1 MGTEVCNQPPLK
13 AAPHPLPK
21 QRSANLPRWWPKKVP
36 GLLALGFVSCSCVL
50 FPIPSHSES
59 CLENK
64 HQTTRDILVGK
75 SLWGKNRK
83 SLIKET
89 QPMAPWE
96 ESTPVQSLAHS
107 DF

>member
-1 MGTEVCNQPPLK
+1 MGTEVWNQPPLK

-36 GLLALGFVSCSCVL
+36 GLLALGFVSCSRVL
-50 FPIPSHSES
+50 FPIPSHSVS

-64 HQTTRDILVGK
+64 YQTTRDILVGK

-89 QPMAPWE
+89 QQMALWE
-96 ESTPVQSLAHS
+96 ESIPVQSLAHS